1 MKKLHA
7 VAAAAALAAS
17 LLTATSSM
25 AGTAFDNKMSSVIKT
40 VKADPN
46 YKVIPLDSSS
56 DRKWFFAQCE
66 ALYDKKI
73 TKEQFVS
80 EGARQFP
87 GYDASFSQ
95 LADLFTS

>member
-1 MKKLHA
+1 MNKFHA
-7 VAAAAALAAS
+7 VAAAAALAAG

-25 AGTAFDNKMSSVIKT
+25 ATTAFDNKMSTVIRT

-46 YKVIPLDSSS
+46 YKSIPLQTSA
-56 DRKWFFAQCE
+56 DRQWFFAQCE
-66 ALYDKKI
+66 ALYGKKI

-87 GYDASFSQ
+87 GYEASFSQ
-95 LADLFTS
+95 LADQFAS